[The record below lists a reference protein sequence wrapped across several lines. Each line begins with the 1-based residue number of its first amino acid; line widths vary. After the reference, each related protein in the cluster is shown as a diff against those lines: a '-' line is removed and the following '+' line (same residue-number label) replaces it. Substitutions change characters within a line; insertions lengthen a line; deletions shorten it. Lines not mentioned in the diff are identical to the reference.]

1 MRRTGIALIGLAAL
15 SAAGANAQLERYMGG
30 GVGNEAPPREAVV
43 SPYHLDFTDRL
54 CLADYD
60 HLQARCVQAVV
71 KKLAGFAGRPVGIA
85 RDPADGRVYV
95 STLKVGTTA
104 PAGLWVIE
112 PDGTP
117 RALPVPAGATPYG
130 VLVRDGFLWYADQ
143 QRNEIVRLALP
154 CVPTCAPEV
163 VVSPAAGLRNPQDLA
178 WCDGLLIADTSNH
191 RVVKRNG
198 DGTLV
203 AVAGTGALGF
213 SGDGGPATAAQL
225 AFPTGITALGTRCIV
240 YVADTSNNRVRR
252 FALGATIRTVA
263 GNGQTNSSKLA
274 PAAGQDPLSFPISQP
289 NDVAVDMRAGALY
302 VSSNFDGAIYR
313 FPLERDSSMSWKAP
327 SRRCQGRGGRV

>member
-1 MRRTGIALIGLAAL
+1 MKRGNPEVKERRRMGRIGITLMGLAVL
-15 SAAGANAQLERYMGG
+15 SAAAARAQLERYMGG

-43 SPYHLDFTDRL
+43 APYHLDFTDRL
-54 CLADYD
+54 CVADYD
-60 HLQARCVQAVV
+60 HLQARCAQATV

-85 RDPADGRVYV
+85 RDPGDGRVYV

-112 PDGTP
+112 PDGTT
-117 RALPVPAGATPYG
+117 RTLPLPADATPYG

-154 CVPTCAPEV
+154 CAPTCAPEV

-191 RVVKRNG
+191 RVVRRNA

-203 AVAGTGALGF
+203 AVAGTGRLGF
-213 SGDGGPATAAQL
+213 SGDGGPAIAAQL
-225 AFPTGITALGTRCIV
+225 AFPTGITAFGTPCIV

-252 FALGATIRTVA
+252 VAVGATIQTVA
-263 GNGQTNSSKLA
+263 GNGQANSNKLA
-274 PAAGQDPLSFPISQP
+274 PAAGQDPLTFPLSQP
-289 NDVAVDMRAGALY
+289 NDAAVDPRAGSLY
-302 VSSNFDGAIYR
+302 ISSNFDGAIYR
-313 FPLERDSSMSWKAP
+313 FPLGADRP
-327 SRRCQGRGGRV
+327 SED